1 MPPEKSAESEVEE
14 VVEGVVEEA
23 TEEVIE
29 GEVEEEVEDPE
40 QDRAAAHGW
49 SPRDKW
55 RGDPD
60 DWVSAKKF
68 NERGE
73 MIGEIRK
80 LKTRVDSNEQDF
92 RARLD
97 HHKKLQEAQMKVTIS
112 ELESKRDEAIDL
124 ADRDN
129 ANRIQG
135 QIDEARATVIP
146 ETPAPQNDQ
155 SIMDD
160 WNANNAW
167 IFEES
172 PKAAYATARFNAHSK
187 NKTANDAILAM
198 EADVLGAFPDINP
211 RRQQA
216 STVEGG
222 RSKPGNKPSPK
233 LNWSQLTADEQ
244 KWFDVM
250 PGAWKTKDDYLQAV
264 QDERNAK

>member
-1 MPPEKSAESEVEE
+1 MAEEEIAEEVVEE
-14 VVEGVVEEA
+14 VVET
-23 TEEVIE
+23 TEEVKE
-29 GEVEEEVEDPE
+29 NTEEVEAVDPE
-40 QDRAAAHGW
+40 QDRASAHGW
-49 SPRDKW
+49 LPRDKW

-60 DWVSAKKF
+60 DWASAKKF

-80 LKTRVDSNEQDF
+80 LKTRVDTAEQGF
-92 RARLD
+92 TARLD

-112 ELESKRDEAIDL
+112 ELESRRDEAIDL

-135 QIDEARATVIP
+135 QIDDVKATVIP
-146 ETPAPQNDQ
+146 ETPAPQNEQ

-160 WNANNAW
+160 WNASNPW

-222 RSKPGNKPSPK
+222 RSKPGAKASPK
-233 LNWSQLTADEQ
+233 LNWSQLTAEEQ

-250 PGAWKTKDDYLQAV
+250 PSAWKTKDDYLQAV
-264 QDERNAK
+264 QDGRNAK